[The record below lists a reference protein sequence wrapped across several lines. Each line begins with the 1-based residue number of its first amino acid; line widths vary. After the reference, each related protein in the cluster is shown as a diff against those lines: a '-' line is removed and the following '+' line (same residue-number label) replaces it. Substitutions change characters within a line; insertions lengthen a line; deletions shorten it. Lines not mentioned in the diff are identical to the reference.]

1 MARACSPRAFDDV
14 PSRLHVLALALAPDE
29 MLDHFRLRADTEWP
43 RVSGSTVSTGKPV
56 GACMV
61 VWAGI
66 GGFGA
71 FVVLAAFSRGDDR
84 GPPHDIGRDWLL
96 AELSAVE

>member
-1 MARACSPRAFDDV
+1 VCSPRAFGGV
-14 PSRLHVLALALAPDE
+14 PSRLHVLAPALAPE
-29 MLDHFRLRADTEWP
+29 SA
-43 RVSGSTVSTGKPV
+43 STVSIGKPV

-61 VWAGI
+61 VRVGI

-71 FVVLAAFSRGDDR
+71 FVVLAALSRGDDR

-96 AELSAVE
+96 VEFSAVE